1 MALLG
6 TIILVIL
13 LVAFRLLLPPGPQL
27 AALSRTFGKR
37 TTLVL
42 FSVAMVGAVALIV
55 LSRR

>member
-6 TIILVIL
+6 TIILVF
-13 LVAFRLLLPPGPQL
+13 LVAFRLLLPPVPRL